1 MLTHGLDKRSL
12 NSRLDCWI
20 NYVVKSDVKK
30 LSLHFAAGYYDLPQ
44 SILVAKSIIMLI
56 LRQCKLDTNCGDI
69 NFPFV
74 KKMSLS
80 YVDADDKT
88 IQKLVAGSPVIE
100 DFRFQVIVLRHCT

>member
-1 MLTHGLDKRSL
+1 M
-12 NSRLDCWI
+12 
-20 NYVVKSDVKK
+20 VKSDVKK
-30 LSLHFAAGYYDLPQ
+30 LSLHFATGYYDLPQ

-74 KKMSLS
+74 KKLSLS

-88 IQKLVAGSPVIE
+88 VSITSKDKIKFVRDDNQPKIVANTRLQSIPV
-100 DFRFQVIVLRHCT
+100 D